1 MTALRDRLGYPM
13 LARSVSQTY
22 RRSSSPGDLGRVS
35 GAFVLPPNTRPSGA
49 GLVDEEYRMTV
60 DSSPVK
66 FTPALPGQPVP
77 EIRTIGGDRP
87 VFRAQLPDGRIV
99 WLVSGYA
106 NVRQVITDQRFSRA
120 MAVAPGQA
128 QPGFE
133 MFAAGSING
142 MDPPE
147 HTRLRK
153 LVASAFTRRRAE
165 ALRPRVASIVNRLID
180 AMLDWPQPVDLAAGF
195 SLPLPAQVICEM
207 LGVPAADTGQFHA
220 WSDTVMGDWQRD
232 SDEIMTALAELYGY
246 FGRLIEIKRAQPA
259 DDLVSALIAAR
270 DDTDRLSE
278 QELTV
283 MCCTLLIGGHETTAN
298 QINLSLLLL
307 FDHPGQVAKLRA
319 DPGLIPGAV
328 EELLRY
334 ARLGGLAPARVA
346 SEDVAIGGVTIPAG
360 EQVIPLFATANRD
373 PSVFA
378 DPDRFDVTRDAAS
391 HLSFGAGVHHCLGAQ
406 LARVELQEAFRGLIG
421 RLPGLR
427 LAVPASE
434 LEFKPGMAIHSLR
447 ELPVLWG
454 EP

>member
-1 MTALRDRLGYPM
+1 MTA
-13 LARSVSQTY
+13 
-22 RRSSSPGDLGRVS
+22 
-35 GAFVLPPNTRPSGA
+35 
-49 GLVDEEYRMTV
+49 

-77 EIRTIGGDRP
+77 EIRTISGDQP
-87 VFRAQLPDGRIV
+87 VFRAELPDGRIV
-99 WLVSGYA
+99 WLVSGYE
-106 NVRQVITDQRFSRA
+106 NVRQMLTDQRFSRA
-120 MAVAPGQA
+120 LAVAPGRA

-133 MFAAGSING
+133 MFAGGSING

-147 HTRLRK
+147 HARLRK
-153 LVASAFTRRRAE
+153 LVVSAFTARRAE
-165 ALRPRVASIVNRLID
+165 ALRPRVASIVSELID
-180 AMLDWPQPVDLAAGF
+180 AMLGRPRPADLVAGF
-195 SLPLPAQVICEM
+195 SLPLPARVICEM
-207 LGVPAADTGQFHA
+207 LGVPAEDTGQFHA

-246 FGRLIEIKRAQPA
+246 FGRLIEVKRAQPA
-259 DDLVSALIAAR
+259 DDLMSALIAAR
-270 DDTDRLSE
+270 DDADRLSE
-278 QELTV
+278 AELTV

-307 FDHPGQVAKLRA
+307 FDHPGEVAKLRA
-319 DPGLIPGAV
+319 DTGLIPAAV
-328 EELLRY
+328 EELLRST
-334 ARLGGLAPARVA
+334 RLGGLAPARVTR
-346 SEDVAIGGVTIPAG
+346 EDVEIGGVTIPAG

-373 PSVFA
+373 SSVFT
-378 DPDRFDVTRDAAS
+378 DPGRFDVTRDAAS

-406 LARVELQEAFRGLIG
+406 LARVELQEAFCGLIG

-427 LAVPASE
+427 LAVPAGE

>member
-1 MTALRDRLGYPM
+1 MTI
-13 LARSVSQTY
+13 
-22 RRSSSPGDLGRVS
+22 
-35 GAFVLPPNTRPSGA
+35 
-49 GLVDEEYRMTV
+49 

-66 FTPALPGQPVP
+66 FIPALPGQPVP
-77 EIRTIGGDRP
+77 EIRTISGGRP
-87 VFRAQLPDGRIV
+87 VFRAELPDGRIA
-99 WLVSGYA
+99 WLVTGYD
-106 NVRQVITDQRFSRA
+106 NVRLVLVDQRFSRA
-120 MAVAPGQA
+120 LAVAPGQA
-128 QPGFE
+128 RPGFE

-142 MDPPE
+142 TDPPE

-153 LVASAFTRRRAE
+153 LVASAFTARRVE
-165 ALRPRVASIVNRLID
+165 ALRPRVTSIVNQLID
-180 AMLDWPQPVDLAAGF
+180 AMARRPQPTDLVAGF

-220 WSDTVMGDWQRD
+220 WSDTIMGDWQRD

-246 FGRLIEIKRAQPA
+246 FGALIEIKRARPA
-259 DDLVSALIAAR
+259 DDLISGLIAAR
-270 DDTDRLSE
+270 DDADRLSE

-319 DPGLIPGAV
+319 DPGLIPAAV

-334 ARLGGLAPARVA
+334 VRLGSLPPARVTT
-346 SEDVAIGGVTIPAG
+346 EDVQLGGVTIPAG
-360 EQVIPLFATANRD
+360 EQVMPLFGTANRD
-373 PSVFA
+373 PSVFT
-378 DPDRFDVTRDAAS
+378 DPGRFDVTRDAAS
-391 HLSFGAGVHHCLGAQ
+391 HLTFGAGVHHCLGAQ
-406 LARVELQEAFRGLIG
+406 LARVELQEAFRGLVG

-427 LAVPASE
+427 LAVPAGD

-447 ELPVLWG
+447 ELPVRWG